1 MNSQSSRIDKVAFTY
16 GKLNYISSSNCPLKD
31 LTMNAMQHCKSTFTS
46 KCLKFGSSYCSHNLL
61 HYQSLNKSIFRFFKK
76 YLNSIFI
83 HVYTCIYVYIQR
95 ITASSFFPLQS
106 SSAVLGECHQEPPV
120 CFWYPEEQHHRRM
133 SLCGSPDLH
142 GLLFDVRTQTR
153 KRFSI

>member
-1 MNSQSSRIDKVAFTY
+1 MER
-16 GKLNYISSSNCPLKD
+16 LND
-31 LTMNAMQHCKSTFTS
+31 LTMNAMQHCKSIFTS

-61 HYQSLNKSIFRFFKK
+61 HDQSLNKSIFKFYKK
-76 YLNSIFI
+76 IHCENLNSIL
-83 HVYTCIYVYIQR
+83 IYVYIHMYIYIQR
-95 ITASSFFPLQS
+95 ITATSFFPLQS

-120 CFWYPEEQHHRRM
+120 CFWYPQEQHHRRM

-153 KRFSI
+153 KRISIE